1 MDIAVHT
8 GSISVW
14 TVFFMRKMMRRT
26 LFCLTLAGII
36 WCGGMLRDYETV
48 HNELIRL
55 HVVANSDSP
64 EDQAVKLKVRDA
76 VIESLEEDLQKIGD
90 VEAAKTYLR
99 EKLPYIQQVAND
111 ALESAGFSPD
121 AAVSLCRE
129 AFDTRYYDTFTLPA
143 GVYEALRITIGEGNG
158 RNWWCV
164 TFPGLCLPATTEGF
178 ESEAVGAGFSDTLT
192 DTLTGQ
198 PTEIR
203 FFLLDAF
210 CRLEN
215 MFFAG

>member
-1 MDIAVHT
+1 
-8 GSISVW
+8 
-14 TVFFMRKMMRRT
+14 MRKMMRRI

-36 WCGGMLRDYETV
+36 WCGGLLRDYETV

-90 VEAAKTYLR
+90 VEAARTYLR

-111 ALESAGFSPD
+111 TLEMAGFSPD

-164 TFPGLCLPATTEGF
+164 TFPGLCLPVTTEGF
-178 ESEAVGAGFSDTLT
+178 EAEAVGAGFSDTLA

-210 CRLEN
+210 GRLEN